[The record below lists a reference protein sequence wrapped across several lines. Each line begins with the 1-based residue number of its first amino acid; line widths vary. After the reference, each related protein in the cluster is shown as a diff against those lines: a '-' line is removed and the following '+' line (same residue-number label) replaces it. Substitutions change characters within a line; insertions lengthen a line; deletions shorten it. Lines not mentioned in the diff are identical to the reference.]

1 MISKD
6 DGSDDFQNLLEL
18 SSIWDDESDDEED

>member
-18 SSIWDDESDDEED
+18 SSIWDDESDDDG

>member
-1 MISKD
+1 MIFKD

-18 SSIWDDESDDEED
+18 SSIWDDESDDDG